1 MRSALGKVKETK
13 LGGGRGDCTAATKET
28 SVHPL
33 GGAVELGWPCRV
45 ALKNRG
51 KMVAFILLYD
61 SVTERGLPPGREHDL
76 EAVSGRVL
84 NVIYL

>member
-1 MRSALGKVKETK
+1 MEAGVTAPQPQR
-13 LGGGRGDCTAATKET
+13 RPQCT
-28 SVHPL
+28 PW

-51 KMVAFILLYD
+51 KMVAFIPLYD